1 MMASWLLFGISFL
14 GIGASFVYL
23 NRITSRMKQGDGLDV
38 IQNCRRLAWSWSA
51 MMLGINGSDLA
62 GRMENNPQASFSMSF
77 GFRDSGQRLRHWS
90 GPSFVG
96 YFGKR
101 EETFLKGEL

>member
-38 IQNCRRLAWSWSA
+38 IQNYRRLAWSWSA

-62 GRMENNPQASFSMSF
+62 GRMENNPQASFF
-77 GFRDSGQRLRHWS
+77 DEFWLQGLRAA
-90 GPSFVG
+90 PAALVG
-96 YFGKR
+96 ALVCWIFWKKGKK
-101 EETFLKGEL
+101 LS